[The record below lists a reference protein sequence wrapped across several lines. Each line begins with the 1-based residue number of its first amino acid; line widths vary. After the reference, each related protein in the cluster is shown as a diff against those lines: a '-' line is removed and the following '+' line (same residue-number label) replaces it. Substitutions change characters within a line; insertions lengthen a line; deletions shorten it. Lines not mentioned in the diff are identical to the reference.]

1 MILLFDH
8 LDQTCQV
15 VSSLAKQHNKLAA
28 ISETGVRVMK
38 KDGSDNEGLL
48 VKNNPVSEAK
58 SGVNW
63 YQKVNDIAKKNDMPY
78 YMVWANFSDT
88 NFYVPYKYSDTMGQE
103 MINDFIS
110 YYNNEDSVFGNGTN
124 FYGNIDKYA
133 GVKTDNYKD
142 VSGYMVAPFDMDTIL
157 KPTVLKASVSNAGEV
172 SFVVKDTAKRQRVDI
187 AGCERLRWILYGAA
201 DTGGNGS
208 RSEKQM

>member
-1 MILLFDH
+1 M
-8 LDQTCQV
+8 
-15 VSSLAKQHNKLAA
+15 
-28 ISETGVRVMK
+28 
-38 KDGSDNEGLL
+38 
-48 VKNNPVSEAK
+48 
-58 SGVNW
+58 NW

-157 KPTVLKASVSNAGEV
+157 KPTALKASVSNAGEV
-172 SFVVKDTAKRQRVDI
+172 SFVVKDTAKGKQ
-187 AGCERLRWILYGAA
+187 LTLPAA
-201 DTGGNGS
+201 KGS
-208 RSEKQM
+208 DGFYTAQLTQEEMDQIGKQM